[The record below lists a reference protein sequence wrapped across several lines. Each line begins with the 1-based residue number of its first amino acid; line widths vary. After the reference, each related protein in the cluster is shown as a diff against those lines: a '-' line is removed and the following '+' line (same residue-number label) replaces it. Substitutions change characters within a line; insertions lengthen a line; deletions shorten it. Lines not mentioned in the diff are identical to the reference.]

1 MSELIPQQSS
11 VIEGLTAAEM
21 AVAERV
27 SNTSITSLEDPH
39 LPKVELLAA
48 LGWVHAKRSDTS
60 LTFKEYKESRTLT
73 QITSELGLGGGDVA
87 DAGDG
92 EPDAEG
98 NDPEPTPSKPS
109 SSTSKRTASRRSS

>member
-21 AVAERV
+21 AIAERV

-48 LGWVHAKRSDTS
+48 LGWVYAKRSDS
-60 LTFKEYKESRTLT
+60 SMTFKEYKESRTLT
-73 QITSELGLGGGDVA
+73 QITGELGLGGD
-87 DAGDG
+87 DESAGDG

-98 NDPEPTPSKPS
+98 NDDDPTPPKTS
-109 SSTSKRTASRRSS
+109 SSTRKRSGSQRSS